1 MVEERNFGYLGVS
14 FQQSLIKLII
24 EDKKF
29 ATTILDVIDP
39 HYFDNSSFR
48 FIIQNIKELYSIYN
62 EVPGYDTI
70 KYKLTEEGKD
80 DTTQK
85 MHLDTLDNIKSQELS
100 SVNYIED
107 KAMNFC
113 KQQVLKRELK
123 TVQKIIDEG
132 DFDSYKEIEQ
142 IIQKALQVG
151 VNTDNIR
158 DVFDDM
164 RTVIKKDNRV
174 PIPTGIQGIDAII
187 GGLSS
192 GEFGVILAP
201 TGIGKTTVL
210 TKIANTAYNYDK
222 KVLQIIFEDNINE
235 VVRKHYTIWTG
246 VAPGKLADEE
256 EDVISIITER
266 QSNSKGMLKIC
277 KLPSDSVTIAEI
289 KSLLRKL
296 AMEGFKPDLIIIDYL
311 DCIKNGNTMFGEEW
325 KGEGSIMRQLE
336 AMTSEFDVAIWGAT
350 QGNRESITTEVVTSD
365 LMGGSIK
372 KAQIAHI
379 LISIGKTLEQKEN
392 DLATITLVKSRVS
405 KDGVVFSNCYF
416 NNEMIEI
423 IANDQTTLL
432 GHEQMV
438 EDWKKQRPIEVYREA
453 KKKKLDE
460 LTQKATD
467 AANTFNNATDIIDEA
482 ETDNPAPGSVIKP
495 NTNFD
500 NKNFKFGQT
509 TILGRKTEKAEER
522 IKKKELANAEKQK
535 KIIPNADV
543 KVKAAYRTQKQAVEQ
558 LASH

>member
-423 IANDQTTLL
+423 IANDKTTLL